1 MIGSTLKKHAPA
13 IFGAAAISLL
23 VSGGAAFAQADATRG
38 VSTDV
43 SDNCTIAA
51 SPTGGAS
58 VIYLALA
65 LSSLILIS

>member
-51 SPTGGAS
+51 APRAS